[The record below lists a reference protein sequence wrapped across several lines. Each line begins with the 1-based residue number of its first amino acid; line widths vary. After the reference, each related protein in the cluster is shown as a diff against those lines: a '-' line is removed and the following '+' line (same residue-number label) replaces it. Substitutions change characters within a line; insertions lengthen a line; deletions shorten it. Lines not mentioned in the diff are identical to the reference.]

1 MATMQFNLVSPE
13 RMLASMQVTAVEVPG
28 AEGDLEAMPGHE
40 PVITTL
46 RPGVLRAHG
55 ADGKKSFVVTGGFA
69 QINNDEISVLAER
82 AVPIEEATGTII
94 DEMLEEAKSL
104 ADAALPEDKDAAHK
118 LIHDVESLR
127 GTVAI

>member
-13 RMLASMQVTAVEVPG
+13 RMLASMEVTAVEVPG
-28 AEGDLEAMPGHE
+28 AEGDLEVMPGHE

-55 ADGKKSFVVTGGFA
+55 AGSKKSFLVTGGFA
-69 QINNDEISVLAER
+69 QISGDEISVLAER

-118 LIHDVESLR
+118 LMNDVESLR
-127 GTVAI
+127 GTMAI